1 MENRRSPN
9 APKITTNAP
18 IVQLSCTI
26 KSVDV
31 SVAVLGV
38 LEKKAARL
46 PHIGPASQCIV
57 IGFCLELF
65 GVEEVRLALLL
76 EFDNVALP

>member
-31 SVAVLGV
+31 SVAVLGGAG
-38 LEKKAARL
+38 KKGCEAATHR
-46 PHIGPASQCIV
+46 AS
-57 IGFCLELF
+57 
-65 GVEEVRLALLL
+65 LAGYMG
-76 EFDNVALP
+76 D

>member
-38 LEKKAARL
+38 LEKTAARL
-46 PHIGPASQCIV
+46 PHIGAASQCIV